1 MAVREIEL
9 LGLHEIAGAPDQ
21 GRPGVRR
28 PDGRRACD
36 GGRPDGGGPLA
47 PALVAPTA
55 LEGGW
60 WVDRPTWHARAAC
73 RGVGPAQ
80 FFPPRGN
87 PVRRVRSAVAVCE
100 RCGVAWECLSYG
112 LDNDCVGVWGGLVLS
127 DHTR

>member
-21 GRPGVRR
+21 GRSSERR
-28 PDGRRACD
+28 PDGRRACE
-36 GGRPDGGGPLA
+36 GGRPEGGGALA
-47 PALVAPTA
+47 PVLVAPTA
-55 LEGGW
+55 LEAGW

-80 FFPPRGN
+80 FFPAKGAS
-87 PVRRVRSAVAVCE
+87 VRRATALCGG
-100 RCGVAWECLSYG
+100 CGVAYECLSYG
-112 LDNDCVGVWGGLVLS
+112 LEHECEGVWGGFVLN